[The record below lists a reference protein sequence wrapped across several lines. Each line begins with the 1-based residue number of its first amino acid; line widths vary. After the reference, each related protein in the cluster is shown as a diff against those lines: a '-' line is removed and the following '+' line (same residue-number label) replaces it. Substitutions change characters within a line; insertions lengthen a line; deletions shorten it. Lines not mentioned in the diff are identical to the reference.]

1 MKISIIIPTYK
12 PQSYLWECLSSLSN
26 QTFPKEDYEILLVLN
41 GCENPYKLEIESFIS
56 KRNSNVNIQL
66 IHTLD
71 AGVSNARNIALS
83 YVKGEYV
90 TFIDDDDFVSPLF
103 LEEMY
108 SKASSDTLALCY
120 PYAFIDGDMT
130 QLPFPLTSHYVER
143 VKFGKQKYIK
153 ARKYFSGPWMKLIP
167 SSFVKNFTFDTSLA
181 NGEDCLYMFLI
192 SRYFKYVDFTSP
204 QAIYYRRYRNNSAI
218 TTKRSLR
225 NLLSNWGKVMLK
237 YTQIYLKS
245 PQSYNMI
252 FYFTRMLG
260 ALKNILNIEQ
270 RFIQTHK
277 CGDIKSYKT

>member
-1 MKISIIIPTYK
+1 
-12 PQSYLWECLSSLSN
+12 
-26 QTFPKEDYEILLVLN
+26 
-41 GCENPYKLEIESFIS
+41 
-56 KRNSNVNIQL
+56 
-66 IHTLD
+66 
-71 AGVSNARNIALS
+71 
-83 YVKGEYV
+83 
-90 TFIDDDDFVSPLF
+90 
-103 LEEMY
+103 
-108 SKASSDTLALCY
+108 
-120 PYAFIDGDMT
+120 
-130 QLPFPLTSHYVER
+130 
-143 VKFGKQKYIK
+143 
-153 ARKYFSGPWMKLIP
+153 MKLIP
-167 SSFVKNFTFDTSLA
+167 SSFVKNSTFDTSLA

-260 ALKNILNIEQ
+260 ALKNILNLEQ